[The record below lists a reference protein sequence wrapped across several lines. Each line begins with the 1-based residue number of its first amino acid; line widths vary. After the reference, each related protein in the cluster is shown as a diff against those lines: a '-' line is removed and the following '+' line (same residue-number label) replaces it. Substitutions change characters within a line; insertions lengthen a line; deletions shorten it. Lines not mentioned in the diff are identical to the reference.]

1 MGPSLSSLSTAISSN
16 VNGLVCVASL
26 LALLKISSS
35 FSAVTDSFVT
45 VILNVQIILPFANP
59 KTSTFA
65 GKLAFFKI
73 SSSTRVISLAK
84 SMKASLVGFSR
95 SLLKVLSFSVN
106 DPLKVS
112 GFVVGFVFVEV
123 SFSEDGSVGSVTGVD
138 SPGVVEA
145 G

>member
-1 MGPSLSSLSTAISSN
+1 MGPSLSSLSSAIFSN
-16 VNGLVCVASL
+16 VNGLVFCASL
-26 LALLKISSS
+26 LALLKMS
-35 FSAVTDSFVT
+35 FNCFAVTDSLVK
-45 VILNVQIILPFANP
+45 VILNVQIILPFANLR
-59 KTSTFA
+59 TSTFA
-65 GKLAFFKI
+65 VNLAFFKI
-73 SSSTRVISLAK
+73 SSSTRVISLAN
-84 SMKASLVGFSR
+84 SLKASLVGSSR
-95 SLLKVLSFSVN
+95 SLVKVLSFSVN

>member
-1 MGPSLSSLSTAISSN
+1 MGPSLFSLSIAISSN
-16 VNGLVCVASL
+16 VNGPVCCPSL

-35 FSAVTDSFVT
+35 FPAVTDPFVT
-45 VILNVQIILPFANP
+45 VIVNSQITLPFAKL
-59 KTSTFA
+59 KTSTSA
-65 GKLAFFKI
+65 VNLGFFKI
-73 SSSTRVISLAK
+73 SSSTRVISSANSL
-84 SMKASLVGFSR
+84 KASLVESSR
-95 SLLKVLSFSVN
+95 SLVKVLSFSVN

-123 SFSEDGSVGSVTGVD
+123 SFTEDGSVGSVTGVD

>member
-16 VNGLVCVASL
+16 VNGPVCFPSL
-26 LALLKISSS
+26 LALLKISFS

-45 VILNVQIILPFANP
+45 VILNVQIILPLAKL
-59 KTSTFA
+59 KTFTFT
-65 GKLAFFKI
+65 GKLTFFKI

-84 SMKASLVGFSR
+84 SMKASLVGSSR
-95 SLLKVLSFSVN
+95 SLVKSLSFNVN

-112 GFVVGFVFVEV
+112 GFSIGFVFVEV